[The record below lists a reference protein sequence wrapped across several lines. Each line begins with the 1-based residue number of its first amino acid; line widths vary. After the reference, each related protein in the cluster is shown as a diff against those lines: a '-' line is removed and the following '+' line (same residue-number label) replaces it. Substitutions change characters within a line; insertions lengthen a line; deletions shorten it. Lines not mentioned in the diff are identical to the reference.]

1 MIKDKKCKRPRREG
15 GFPFDFRTLQNR
27 ERGGGGGGGDFFVRR
42 PKFLSRNETFLQLNW
57 RYLTSYLHS
66 LDAFS

>member
-27 ERGGGGGGGDFFVRR
+27 ERGGGGF
-42 PKFLSRNETFLQLNW
+42 FLSDSQVSEQKWDISPIELEISNFLSPFFG
-57 RYLTSYLHS
+57 RV
-66 LDAFS
+66 

>member
-27 ERGGGGGGGDFFVRR
+27 ERGGGGGGF
-42 PKFLSRNETFLQLNW
+42 FLSDSQVSEQKWDISPIELEITNFLSPFFG
-57 RYLTSYLHS
+57 RV
-66 LDAFS
+66 